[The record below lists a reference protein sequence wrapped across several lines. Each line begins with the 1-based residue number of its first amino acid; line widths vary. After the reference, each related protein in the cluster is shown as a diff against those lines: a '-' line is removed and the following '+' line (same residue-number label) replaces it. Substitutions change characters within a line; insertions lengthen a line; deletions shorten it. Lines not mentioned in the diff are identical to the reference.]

1 MALKSEGSIP
11 SKQSA
16 RGISFKILI
25 NDPQTIAHKDF
36 SRFIKA
42 WALLKESPSWSST
55 YVLHPKID
63 LRNNLPAL

>member
-16 RGISFKILI
+16 GGVSFKIVI

-42 WALLKESPSWSST
+42 WALLKESSS
-55 YVLHPKID
+55 
-63 LRNNLPAL
+63 

>member
-1 MALKSEGSIP
+1 MTLKSEGFIL

-42 WALLKESPSWSST
+42 WALLKESSS
-55 YVLHPKID
+55 
-63 LRNNLPAL
+63 